1 MDIIQAIILG
11 IAQGLTEFLPVSSSG
26 HLALLQNLFGFKEP
40 PIFFD
45 TLVHLATLL
54 AVVFY
59 LRYEILH
66 ILKTLKEKQTIKL
79 VFLLILA
86 TIPAV
91 LAGLFLQDKI
101 DNIFT
106 SLSLIGVCFLITS
119 VILFATKFFADYKKE
134 EKDLN
139 WFDALFI
146 GIFQAVAILPGVSRS
161 GSTISASIYRGLKK
175 EDAFKF
181 SFLLSIPVIFGAFVL
196 QMVKQ
201 DLSLLNGSL
210 LPYIIGF
217 LFAVIFGFLSLKIIE
232 KVVIKGKL
240 HYFAI
245 YTLILGLIT
254 LIFIK

>member
-11 IAQGLTEFLPVSSSG
+11 IVQGLTEFLPVSSSG
-26 HLALLQNLFGFKEP
+26 HLALFQKIFGMAEA

-59 LRYEILH
+59 LRKEILH
-66 ILKTLKEKQTIKL
+66 ILETLKEKQTIKL
-79 VFLLILA
+79 VLLIILA

-91 LAGLFLQDKI
+91 LAGLFLEDKI
-101 DNIFT
+101 NSIFN

-119 VILFATKFFADYKKE
+119 VILFATKFFANYKKE

-139 WFDALFI
+139 WFDALFV
-146 GIFQAVAILPGVSRS
+146 GVFQALAILPGVSRS

-175 EDAFKF
+175 EDAFRF
-181 SFLLSIPVIFGAFVL
+181 SFLLSIPVIFGAFIL
-196 QMVKQ
+196 QWAKQ
-201 DLSLLNGSL
+201 DFVLLSNGFWPSLL
-210 LPYIIGF
+210 GF
-217 LFAVIFGFLSLKIIE
+217 LFALIFGFLSLKIIE
-232 KVVIKGKL
+232 RVIIKGKL

-245 YTLILGLIT
+245 YTLILGMIT